1 MWQEKN
7 LDGAHS
13 SLRTN
18 FNSKIITGSRRV
30 TGVCECHILSENRN
44 GQQNKIFDVTEINLW
59 LEFEDFF
66 SAETSDS
73 RKYRLNQHKLPVP
86 GQCHKILSLYPTS
99 NASAERAPLGF
110 AFKRN
115 AWWGTWVKDI
125 NNSLHLA
132 QKYARIFLPRTLSV
146 PRGEQFSKSV
156 NCELWVRNRWLIF
169 APNRGY
175 LVLCL

>member
-1 MWQEKN
+1 MA
-7 LDGAHS
+7 LIAHCEQIS
-13 SLRTN
+13 ILKLSPVPA
-18 FNSKIITGSRRV
+18 GSRVYASVIFYRKIV
-30 TGVCECHILSENRN
+30 MV
-44 GQQNKIFDVTEINLW
+44 NKTKFLTSRKSIFDSSSKTL
-59 LEFEDFF
+59 F

-99 NASAERAPLGF
+99 NASAERASLGF

-115 AWWGTWVKDI
+115 AWWGVWVKDI

-175 LVLCL
+175 IVLCL